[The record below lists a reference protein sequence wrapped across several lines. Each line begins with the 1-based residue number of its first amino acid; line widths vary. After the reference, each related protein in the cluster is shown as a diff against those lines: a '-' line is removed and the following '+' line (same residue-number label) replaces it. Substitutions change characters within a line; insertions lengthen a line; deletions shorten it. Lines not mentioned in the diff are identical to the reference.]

1 MRTILASCLLIA
13 SASSAFAGLSPDQK
27 ALDFQILAGLY
38 AKNYALYGWK
48 RDVIHF
54 DLFDLKPWLGRVQA
68 SKNDLEFY
76 EICGEYVASLNDA
89 HSQFLVPSN
98 FRADLRI
105 RVDIYDG
112 KVLIEDI

>member
-13 SASSAFAGLSPDQK
+13 SASSAFAELSADQK
-27 ALDFQILAGLY
+27 TLDFQILAGLY

-54 DLFDLKPWLGRVQA
+54 DLFDLKPWLARIQK
-68 SKNDLEFY
+68 SKGDLEFY
-76 EICGEYVASLNDA
+76 EICSEYVASLNDA
-89 HSQFLVPSN
+89 HSTFLVPSSY
-98 FRADLRI
+98 RADLRI

-112 KVLIEDI
+112 KAL